1 MSPYGAYTAQDKSMN
16 QFSCTH
22 FHCSTLSFTP
32 TDQTLYMTD
41 YGGMVNVY
49 AGDIMMKY
57 VADLEPG
64 EGGHI
69 VKMSSFPVKRSPKDN
84 IALSNH
90 HQWVNI
96 KYEKKRRI
104 STRDKYPI
112 HKLKHIVLYLCEA
125 DGTIRSNQIYFLILL
140 LFFIF
145 FVTQKSWTEGWRVHC
160 WLSMM
165 VWEMGSSITRY
176 WIVFAV
182 ALIALFIFWLY

>member
-1 MSPYGAYTAQDKSMN
+1 MSRDEGDSRLRYQYLVLIEMNLTNVARTMSPYGAYTAQDKSMN

-90 HQWVNI
+90 HQ
-96 KYEKKRRI
+96 
-104 STRDKYPI
+104 
-112 HKLKHIVLYLCEA
+112 
-125 DGTIRSNQIYFLILL
+125 
-140 LFFIF
+140 
-145 FVTQKSWTEGWRVHC
+145 
-160 WLSMM
+160 
-165 VWEMGSSITRY
+165 
-176 WIVFAV
+176 
-182 ALIALFIFWLY
+182 